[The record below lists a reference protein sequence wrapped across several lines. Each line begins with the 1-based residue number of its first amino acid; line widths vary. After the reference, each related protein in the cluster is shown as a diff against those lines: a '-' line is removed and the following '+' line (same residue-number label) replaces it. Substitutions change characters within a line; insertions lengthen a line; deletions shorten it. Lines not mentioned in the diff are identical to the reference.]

1 MALAALLLATAPLTL
16 GAPVAHAATTTLSPV
31 ADSYVRADQPTV
43 NFGTETSLRV
53 DGDPVSVSY
62 LRFNVEGVTGLVTKA
77 TLKVVSPI
85 SSTTPINAKSVA
97 DTTWTETGVTYNT
110 APAVGATVAS
120 DTPSMTNDV
129 LS

>member
-1 MALAALLLATAPLTL
+1 MPWRWQHCSWRTASLTL
-16 GAPVAHAATTTLSPV
+16 GTPVAHATTITLAPV

-43 NFGTETSLRV
+43 NFGTATSLRV

-62 LRFNVEGVTGLVTKA
+62 LKFDVQGLTTAPTRA

-97 DTTWTETGVTYNT
+97 DTTWTETGVTYNN
-110 APAVGATVAS
+110 APAVGQTR
-120 DTPSMTNDV
+120 
-129 LS
+129 